1 MLLNLHRK
9 WTCGLLTLLLS
20 MTDDNET
27 KPVYGYSLE
36 EHLRVTNRKIALP
49 IQLCVCTLLRLGMEE
64 EGLFRI
70 ASGASK
76 LRRMKLSFDAC
87 CISLPV
93 ALEYKD
99 PHVIAGA
106 LKSYLRELPEPLLTY
121 KLVKTLQNLLLKRIV
136 DTKFFWGTFAQTKLV
151 STSVAICVV
160 KF

>member
-1 MLLNLHRK
+1 MYVI
-9 WTCGLLTLLLS
+9 
-20 MTDDNET
+20 DDNEM

-49 IQLCVCTLLRLGMEE
+49 IQLCVSALLRLGMEE
-64 EGLFRI
+64 EGLFRV

-87 CISLPV
+87 CLTLPI

-106 LKSYLRELPEPLLTY
+106 LKSYLRELPEPLLTH
-121 KLVKTLQNLLLKRIV
+121 K
-136 DTKFFWGTFAQTKLV
+136 
-151 STSVAICVV
+151 
-160 KF
+160 